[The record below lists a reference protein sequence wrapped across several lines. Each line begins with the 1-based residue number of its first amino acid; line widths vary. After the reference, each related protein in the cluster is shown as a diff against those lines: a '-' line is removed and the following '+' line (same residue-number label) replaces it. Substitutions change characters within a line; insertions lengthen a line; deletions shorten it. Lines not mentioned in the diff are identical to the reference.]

1 MSRCSGISLGAAVL
15 NGIVAF
21 CYPSYAGNQWQTYC
35 IYVAVST
42 ITSRSSHSESLTQTA
57 GFSQLIR
64 LVIPVFFSARMHAM
78 AQLSLY
84 LSLAGYLIF
93 FIVALVM
100 HKSRMPTSFLVESGL
115 GNSGWSPGTAW
126 LLSISNSMYAFGG
139 IDGGWCSL
147 RRPAAKANPI
157 TKSSISPRRCPGQ
170 ESAFLNS

>member
-1 MSRCSGISLGAAVL
+1 M
-15 NGIVAF
+15 
-21 CYPSYAGNQWQTYC
+21 
-35 IYVAVST
+35 
-42 ITSRSSHSESLTQTA
+42 TSRSSHPESSTQTA

-147 RRPAAKANPI
+147 RRPVAKLTPSQSHPYLRGDAPARK
-157 TKSSISPRRCPGQ
+157 THSSTHDLDYAYRSFYCILSFCRSHGIS
-170 ESAFLNS
+170 N